1 MSLSALAY
9 VAAFSALMAGVSV
22 LIVLPPG
29 VLLGWALARG
39 RFRGKAVVETLV
51 SLPLVVPP
59 VATGLIL
66 LRLFGQRSPVGR
78 ALDAVGVEVVFTWKA
93 VVLAMVVMSLPL
105 VVLTVRAGIEQVN
118 VRYEQ
123 LAATLGAGRWRVFV
137 TITLPLARRSVLA
150 AALLGFARALG
161 EFGATIMVAGGI
173 PGQTETLSTAIYTL
187 TESGRESDAMAPL
200 LVSLALAFAAMAAS
214 NAVLRREQRR

>member
-9 VAAFSALMAGVSV
+9 VAAFSALMAAVSV

-78 ALDAVGVEVVFTWKA
+78 ALDAAGVEVVFTWKA

-105 VVLTVRAGIEQVN
+105 
-118 VRYEQ
+118 RYEQ
-123 LAATLGAGRWRVFV
+123 LATTLGAGRWRVFA

-187 TESGRESDAMAPL
+187 TESGREGDAMAPL

-214 NAVLRREQRR
+214 NAVLRRERRT